1 MGIVVASRY
10 IAQAPLG
17 NQVSFQNTRG
27 AYDVLSG
34 KTFKSVGIVTDINP
48 HAVNLDRLADIS

>member
-10 IAQAPLG
+10 IAKTPLG

-27 AYDVLSG
+27 PYDILSRE
-34 KTFKSVGIVTDINP
+34 TLKSVGIVTDINR